1 MAAIKR
7 VPTKSKAK
15 AEFENE
21 LNSEVKLSGARGRKS
36 VMDNNKSE
44 IDDQLAAVKSSGDT
58 VWVHNISGAEFHI
71 PPISLKPED
80 ADSAEVFEVDEVK
93 PYDKSELENK
103 RAKKCL
109 MDKKLRIVSEDE
121 VAQIEKAREKNKNRS
136 GSGKKNAGL
145 HESGLPM
152 SKKMALAYI
161 FECEDLDE
169 LEGFQQLED
178 RDFIEAAIEER
189 IEELEGNDD

>member
-1 MAAIKR
+1 
-7 VPTKSKAK
+7 
-15 AEFENE
+15 
-21 LNSEVKLSGARGRKS
+21 
-36 VMDNNKSE
+36 MDNNKSE

-109 MDKKLRIVSEDE
+109 MDKKLRIVSEEE

-136 GSGKKNAGL
+136 GKAVTGL
-145 HESGLPM
+145 HPSGLPM
-152 SKKMALAYI
+152 NKKAAIDYI
-161 FECEDLDE
+161 FSVNDLDE
-169 LEGFQQLED
+169 LESYAQED
-178 RDFIEAAIEER
+178 DREWLQDMIEAR
-189 IEELEGNDD
+189 IEELEEEDIED